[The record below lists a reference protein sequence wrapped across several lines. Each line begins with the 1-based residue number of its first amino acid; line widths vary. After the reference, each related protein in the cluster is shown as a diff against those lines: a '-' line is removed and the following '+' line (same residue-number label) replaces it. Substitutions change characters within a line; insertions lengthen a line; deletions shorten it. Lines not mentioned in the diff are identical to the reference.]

1 MRTLLMIVVLTTAAP
16 ALGAELLTAHYWG
29 ENDYVAPQPV
39 ELKLAASGNSVRLST
54 RDGPLEELGVTL
66 TRKDFAKVLSKAAD
80 YIDYGPGSVQP
91 LGCADDHQGRS
102 FCVIGESKPPMNT
115 PQITFK
121 FKDKFGKTRW
131 LYFKPGELR
140 ALAAALEQ

>member
-1 MRTLLMIVVLTTAAP
+1 MKTPLMMLVLVMAGPATAA
-16 ALGAELLTAHYWG
+16 EMLTAHYWG

-39 ELKLAASGNSVRLST
+39 ELKLMISGDSVRLST

-66 TRKDFAKVLSKAAD
+66 PRKDLAEVVSKAAD

-91 LGCADDHQGRS
+91 LGCTDDVQGMR
-102 FCVIGESKPPMNT
+102 FCVIGERKPPMNR

-121 FKDKFGKTRW
+121 FRDKFVKTRW
-131 LYFKPGELR
+131 FYFKPDELR
-140 ALAAALEQ
+140 VLAAALAQ

>member
-1 MRTLLMIVVLTTAAP
+1 MKLLLTLIWLGIAAP
-16 ALGAELLTAHYWG
+16 AIAAEMLTAHYWG

-39 ELKLAASGNSVRLST
+39 ELRLAASGETVRLST

-66 TRKDFAKVLSKAAD
+66 KRKDLAKVVSKAAD

-91 LGCADDHQGRS
+91 LGCADDLQGRS
-102 FCVIGESKPPMNT
+102 FCVIGERKPPMNT

-121 FKDKFGKTRW
+121 FKDKFVKTRW
-131 LYFKPGELR
+131 FYFKPDELR
-140 ALAAALEQ
+140 ALASALES

>member
-1 MRTLLMIVVLTTAAP
+1 MKALIALISLAVAAP
-16 ALGAELLTAHYWG
+16 ALAAEMLTAHYWG

-39 ELKLAASGNSVRLST
+39 ELKLISSGESVRLST

-66 TRKDFAKVLSKAAD
+66 ARKDLTRIVIKASD

-91 LGCADDHQGRS
+91 LGCADDAQGRS
-102 FCVIGESKPPMNT
+102 FCVIGERKPPMNT

-121 FKDKFGKTRW
+121 FKDKFVKTRW
-131 LYFKPGELR
+131 FYFKPDELR
-140 ALAAALEQ
+140 ALAALLKQ